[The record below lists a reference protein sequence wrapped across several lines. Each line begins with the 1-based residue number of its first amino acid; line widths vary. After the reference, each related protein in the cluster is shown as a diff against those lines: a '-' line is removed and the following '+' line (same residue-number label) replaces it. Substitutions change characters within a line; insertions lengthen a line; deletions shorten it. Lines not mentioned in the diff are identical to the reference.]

1 MKLHLAA
8 TVSLLMITAHMAV
21 ALPKTL
27 EVQFPQ
33 DQTVWMWV
41 EGSENQ
47 PFTPPQK
54 EDGGQATLKLDAVN
68 KRFGADAELKTSAAH
83 LCALNTD
90 TGNLAIKPIAIDSN
104 EVVVRNEDFK
114 YINRLTIRV
123 IDSKGYAVSSA
134 VLTISDST
142 GKSQSMVLTPSHG
155 GHLDVFRM
163 RTGKISL
170 AGNYGDNL
178 SAVIEADISADRA
191 DPVPVIKMLLSSGA
205 SVLSTKPGEASSPDG
220 ASEPASASSK
230 QSEPVHPLNV
240 LLGLAVLA
248 GLGYGVYRVMKNRDA
263 SLSGVLKQLGVDP
276 NAEEQIQP
284 LKPIK
289 PEGKAPEGVKVPEGH
304 CPFCGKPKDACD
316 CDKPAQTPVLAPSA
330 ASTAKFTASPVLVG
344 VSANVGSVRFTVTE
358 GESILGRDSSCQLA
372 IGDDTTVS
380 RMHLQLIWQ
389 AQTLMAK
396 DLGSA
401 NGSRVNGQT
410 LTQAEL
416 HPGDMLQLGTTIL
429 RVEG

>member
-8 TVSLLMITAHMAV
+8 AISVFMITAQMAM

-47 PFTPPQK
+47 PFTPPQRA
-54 EDGGQATLKLDAVN
+54 DGGQATLKLDAVN

-163 RTGKISL
+163 RTGKINL
-170 AGNYGDNL
+170 AGKYGDNL
-178 SAVIEADISADRA
+178 SAVIEADVNADRA

-205 SVLSTKPGEASSPDG
+205 SVLSTKPGEASSP
-220 ASEPASASSK
+220 ASESEPTAKSQQSA
-230 QSEPVHPLNV
+230 PVHPLNV
-240 LLGLAVLA
+240 LLGLLVLA
-248 GLGYGVYRVMKNRDA
+248 GIGYGVYRVLKNRDA

-276 NAEEQIQP
+276 NAEEQIPP
-284 LKPIK
+284 LKAIK

-304 CPFCGKPKDACD
+304 CPFCGKPKEECE
-316 CDKPAQTPVLAPSA
+316 CNKPAQMPVSAPSI
-330 ASTAKFTASPVLVG
+330 ASTAKFAASPVLVG
-344 VSANVGSVRFTVTE
+344 VSANVGSVRFTVPE

-372 IGDDTTVS
+372 IGDDSTVS
-380 RMHLQLIWQ
+380 RLHLQLVWQ
-389 AQTLMAK
+389 AQTLTAK

-416 HPGDMLQLGTTIL
+416 HPGDMLQLGTTVL